1 MDTKK
6 HMLLIS
12 LVTVIIS
19 GFQCTNQTKLLE
31 NIPESEFIDN
41 CPDVLYDFGEIIT
54 LGDPSNRFMISL
66 PYQWDIRESYNDS
79 IYGIY
84 ASNYLSIPIEVKE
97 RLALSVTGYQ
107 SEKDINEYYN
117 DELLVLIREEN
128 INLIERGQTTLI
140 GQSIPWVMFEM
151 PKSVFN
157 LVYYIKGNVNSD
169 YYLIQT
175 ASYDSVNYRDKMCQL
190 KQLVKSF
197 ELEK

>member
-1 MDTKK
+1 
-6 HMLLIS
+6 MLLIS